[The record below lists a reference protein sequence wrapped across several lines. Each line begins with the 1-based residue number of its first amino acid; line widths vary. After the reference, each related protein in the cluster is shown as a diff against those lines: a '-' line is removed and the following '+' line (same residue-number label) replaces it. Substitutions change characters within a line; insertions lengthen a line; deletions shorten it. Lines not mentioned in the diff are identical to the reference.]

1 LQKRFRPVSGWRRS
15 HSSLK
20 RNADRRVQAATSDRV
35 AFRLVLAKARGTGNL
50 SGWINVVSVR
60 IDVGA
65 DGKVAGLF

>member
-1 LQKRFRPVSGWRRS
+1 MPIGAFRRLHLIAW
-15 HSSLK
+15 
-20 RNADRRVQAATSDRV
+20 